1 MVALLVGAVIA
12 GYAAVR
18 LLNAGT
24 EKPLAGAGKVRGQT
38 ASLTKGIA
46 MKNLRR
52 LAKQLEAS
60 AHRRLR
66 PMKRGPKIRVTSGDA
81 QLGLGIW

>member
-1 MVALLVGAVIA
+1 
-12 GYAAVR
+12 
-18 LLNAGT
+18 
-24 EKPLAGAGKVRGQT
+24 
-38 ASLTKGIA
+38 

-66 PMKRGPKIRVTSGDA
+66 PMKRGPKIRVASGDA
-81 QLGLGIW
+81 QLELGIW

>member
-1 MVALLVGAVIA
+1 
-12 GYAAVR
+12 
-18 LLNAGT
+18 LLNAGVQ
-24 EKPLAGAGKVRGQT
+24 KPLSGAGQMRGQT
-38 ASLTKGIA
+38 ASLAKGVA

-66 PMKRGPKIRVTSGDA
+66 PMKRGPKIRVASGDA
-81 QLGLGIW
+81 QWSWGFGRLSEMVGSGHAGRRSC